1 MPPIPF
7 AHRDPYLMDSS
18 FSAAADTAHVEQRA
32 VPSAAPPDLMD
43 VAAVCAFFGGTRPL
57 DQSTLYRG
65 IAAKRYPRPIY
76 VGAKAVRWLRSECEA
91 TLTAMIAARDSA
103 AA

>member
-1 MPPIPF
+1 MQLPVDQ
-7 AHRDPYLMDSS
+7 RDPDPGHAG
-18 FSAAADTAHVEQRA
+18 SAARQLAEVHNAH
-32 VPSAAPPDLMD
+32 SPPDLMD
-43 VAAVCAFFGGTRPL
+43 VTAVCAFFGGSKPL

-76 VGAKAVRWLRSECEA
+76 VGAKAVRWLRCECEA
-91 TLTAMIAARDSA
+91 TLAAMIAARDSA